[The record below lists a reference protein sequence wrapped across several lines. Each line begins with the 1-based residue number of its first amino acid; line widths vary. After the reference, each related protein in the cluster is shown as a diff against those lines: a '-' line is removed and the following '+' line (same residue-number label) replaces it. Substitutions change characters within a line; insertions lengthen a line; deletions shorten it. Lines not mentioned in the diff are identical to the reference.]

1 MTLVLTRKDVEV
13 ALPMAECIVSQE
25 HAFREQALGTAH
37 TPHRL
42 NMPVPGQ
49 DGLYIAMPSLLEQIP
64 VSDNQTGAMVIK
76 VLTFYPNNPSRKNR
90 PAIAATI
97 LLHDPQTG
105 APLAIM
111 DGAWITGLRTAAGS
125 AVATK
130 YLARVDASVVGLLGS
145 GLQAET
151 HLMAMCEVRPI
162 KKVLV
167 YSRNPENRE
176 TFATRMAKQLDIEVI
191 PVQSAQEAVEGVDIV
206 VTATSAREPIVD
218 GDWFAE
224 GVHINC
230 VGSGIPGRRELDDK
244 IVQRAKIVVDTHGSA
259 MEEAGDLLIPMS
271 KGLITA
277 EAIHASLGEIIIG
290 QQSGRTN
297 EKEITLFKSVGVAL
311 QDVAAAT
318 WVYKQAKSLSLGQS
332 IDF

>member
-1 MTLVLTRKDVEV
+1 MTLLLTRTDVET

-25 HAFREQALGTAH
+25 HAFREQAQGTAH

-49 DGLYIAMPSLLEQIP
+49 DGLYIAMPSQLEQIP
-64 VSDNQTGAMVIK
+64 ISDNQTGAMAIK
-76 VLTFYPNNPSRKNR
+76 VLTFYPDNPNLHGR

-97 LLHDPQTG
+97 LLHNPQTG

-130 YLARVDASVVGLLGS
+130 YLARTKASVVGLLGS

-162 KKVLV
+162 QKALV

-176 TFATRMAKQLDIEVI
+176 TFATRMAQQLDIEVI
-191 PVQSAQEAVEGVDIV
+191 PVQSTQEAVEGIDIV
-206 VTATSAREPIVD
+206 VTATTAREPIVD

-224 GVHINC
+224 GAHINC
-230 VGSGIPGRRELDDK
+230 VGSGIPDRRELDDK
-244 IVQRAKIVVDTHGSA
+244 IVQRAKVVVDTHASA

-277 EAIHASLGEIIIG
+277 DAIHADLGEIITG
-290 QQSGRTN
+290 QQPGRTN
-297 EKEITLFKSVGVAL
+297 EREITLFKSVGVAL

-318 WVYKQAKSLSLGQS
+318 WAYKRAKSLGLGQS